1 MATKKKLIKKGT
13 LKKAAKKKKTA
24 TTRSPKPQKPV
35 GAVTHFYTE
44 IKVAIV
50 KFKKP
55 VCAGAELH
63 YKGATTDF
71 TEVAKSMQYDHEA
84 IKIAPKGKLIGIKVK
99 KRVRPGDQVF
109 EG

>member
-1 MATKKKLIKKGT
+1 MATKKKKP
-13 LKKAAKKKKTA
+13 AVKKKSVKKVKVL
-24 TTRSPKPQKPV
+24 KPI

-44 IKVAIV
+44 IKVAII

-55 VCAGAELH
+55 VRVGSDLH

-71 TEVAKSMQYDHEA
+71 TETVKSMQYDHAA

-99 KRVRPGDQVF
+99 KRVRPGDEVY

>member
-1 MATKKKLIKKGT
+1 MKKKATKKKPV
-13 LKKAAKKKKTA
+13 KKAKK
-24 TTRSPKPQKPV
+24 PKAVKAPKAQKPI

-55 VCAGAELH
+55 IRVGAELH

-71 TEVAKSMQYDHEA
+71 KAVVKSMQYNHEA
-84 IKIAPKGKLIGIKVK
+84 ITKAPKGKFIGIKVK
-99 KRVRPGDQVF
+99 KRVRPGDEVF
-109 EG
+109 EI